1 MGRWRAEEL
10 GARQRTEEV
19 GRLVAGGARGTLA
32 RESTGACRRRGVGAG
47 RGRGGVRRAAQSSRR
62 DLGKEVEEIRCGA
75 HVTRVQRS
83 RRRIRALFPRGSVS
97 VFLLRIESK
106 MAHIPSHSPALFHRC
121 LYLFI
126 TSITPRGSFMQEEK
140 RVKRKSQNE
149 RRQRGG

>member
-1 MGRWRAEEL
+1 MYYFKKIASLCLSSDRCHPLHLPFRPGDLWL
-10 GARQRTEEV
+10 LRTESKMAHIPSHSPV
-19 GRLVAGGARGTLA
+19 LFHRCLYYSSHRSPPMVHVCRKR
-32 RESTGACRRRGVGAG
+32 RELSENLPFRPGD
-47 RGRGGVRRAAQSSRR
+47 S
-62 DLGKEVEEIRCGA
+62 L
-75 HVTRVQRS
+75 
-83 RRRIRALFPRGSVS
+83 
-97 VFLLRIESK
+97 LLRIESK